1 MYIWQAKTPAA
12 ALYPEYSDDM
22 WEISIG
28 SQAQTFIYALLLGA
42 ILCFIYD
49 IIRVT
54 RVLGADSFVAVFI
67 GDVFFWLVS
76 AVTVFIFLIAT
87 TNGEI
92 RGYVLWSGAVGFLL
106 YRFTIGR
113 IVFKPIRVL
122 LCFIARVIKK
132 ASDISARF
140 CLLTEGCL
148 NRFFIKVIGFLK
160 AVFRAVKKVLKNV
173 HSLVY
178 YTNKHK
184 NQTGN
189 DFDEQRK

>member
-1 MYIWQAKTPAA
+1 M
-12 ALYPEYSDDM
+12 
-22 WEISIG
+22 
-28 SQAQTFIYALLLGA
+28 YALLLGA

-49 IIRVT
+49 IIRAT

-76 AVTVFIFLIAT
+76 AVAVFIFLVAT

-92 RGYVLWSGAVGFLL
+92 RGYVLMSCAVGFLF

-113 IVFKPIRVL
+113 IVFSLVKVL

-140 CLLTEGCL
+140 CLFMEGYL
-148 NRFFIKVIGFLK
+148 NRFFAKVIDSLK
-160 AVFRAVKKVLKNV
+160 AAFMAVKKVLKNV
-173 HSLVY
+173 CCMV
-178 YTNKHK
+178 YTNKDK

-189 DFDEQRK
+189 DFNEQGK